1 MGNTKKVKAVATKTT
16 KRELSFKDQ
25 VLNRLNKSEKELQ
38 EEAVVDRIEDFT
50 LECKAQI
57 SFIESSSIPRAEADL
72 AKAKRELAKAKKAE
86 KEAYFNLEDSSYKGY
101 VDSINRAKSSTN
113 TRSVI
118 VSGTLHELA
127 DLEAQKEAHI
137 DILKTLSL

>member
-1 MGNTKKVKAVATKTT
+1 MGNTKKTTATNKTAKKA
-16 KRELSFKDQ
+16 LSFKDQ
-25 VLNRLNKSEKELQ
+25 VLGRLNKSEKQLQ

-86 KEAYFNLEDSSYKGY
+86 KEAYFNLEDSSYESY
-101 VDSINRAKSSTN
+101 VNSINRAKSLTEGKKSTVN
-113 TRSVI
+113 CFCI
-118 VSGTLHELA
+118 ELA